1 MAVSRVR
8 VFLSLF
14 TVQSDDAELV
24 LSQYRAVASQV
35 PLLYSI
41 LVLNTL
47 ALAAT
52 HLHSSPRIL
61 TLLMP
66 GFFVLV
72 CLARAMRWR
81 HGRDHLIEVPAA
93 LRALRNTSWFAPVL
107 GLGCVTWALSLYPYG
122 DDFAKAQV
130 AYYVSITAIACL
142 FCLVHLRSAAFLV
155 TLTVGAPSI
164 VFFTLTGQPVLIA
177 ISVNFLLVSICM
189 VTVLVRQYRD
199 FISLNDS
206 RRHLLA
212 RQIETQR
219 LSDANSRLA
228 TIDTLT
234 DLPNRRGFFSDLD
247 TVLSRNPESKVA
259 VAVGLIDLDGFK
271 AINDV
276 YGHAAGDALLQEVGL
291 RIGAVAAP
299 DRCFARLGGDEFGFI
314 LTGPDD
320 ADIQAF
326 ATSLCLSL
334 RAPYALPMVTAE
346 ISASIGVA
354 VFPRCGRT
362 ASQLVERA
370 DYAMYHA
377 KQNLRGAAVLFS
389 DAHQTEIRT
398 VARCEQA
405 LRHADLEAELSLAF
419 QPIVDVGTGTTVA
432 FECLARWTSPELGR
446 VQPGDF
452 IKVAE
457 RSDLINRLTEVL
469 LRKALAAARSWPESL
484 RIAFNLSVRDIA
496 SDESVR
502 RICEIVR
509 ESGIAP
515 ARIDLEITETAVMRD
530 FEQARQAL
538 LSLKDL
544 GVEIALDDFGT
555 GYSSLSYV
563 HRLPFDKIKVDR
575 SFTADIETDPV
586 CLNIVKSV
594 LDLCRNLKL
603 CCVVEG
609 LETAAQ
615 VKALKTVGCVLMQG
629 YFFARPMSAERVSA
643 FLAGPPRAAG
653 KPLGCQ
659 EQWFGRA
666 PRLQG
671 QPVSSIG

>member
-1 MAVSRVR
+1 MDRVR

-24 LSQYRAVASQV
+24 LSQYRAVARQV
-35 PLLYSI
+35 PLLYSM

-52 HLHSSPRIL
+52 HLRSSPPVL
-61 TLLMP
+61 TLLLP
-66 GFFVLV
+66 GLFVLAS
-72 CLARAMRWR
+72 LARAARWR
-81 HGRDHLIEVPAA
+81 HGGKHLIDAPAA
-93 LRALRNTSWFAPVL
+93 LRALRNTSWFAPIL
-107 GLGCVTWALSLYPYG
+107 GVSCLAWALALYPYG

-130 AYYVSITAIACL
+130 VYYISITAIACL

-155 TLTVGAPSI
+155 TLTVGTPSI
-164 VFFTLTGQPVLIA
+164 IFFALTDQPVLIA

-189 VTVLVRQYRD
+189 VTVLLRQYRD

-219 LSDANSRLA
+219 LSDANLRLA
-228 TIDTLT
+228 AIDTLT
-234 DLPNRRGFFSDLD
+234 GLPNRRGFFSDLD
-247 TVLSRNPESKVA
+247 VVLSRHQDSEA
-259 VAVGLIDLDGFK
+259 AIAVGLIDLDGFK
-271 AINDV
+271 AINDM
-276 YGHAAGDALLQEVGL
+276 YGHAAGDALLREVGL
-291 RIGAVAAP
+291 RIGAVATP

-314 LTGPDD
+314 LTDCDD
-320 ADIQAF
+320 TEIQAF
-326 ATSLCLSL
+326 ATALCLSL
-334 RAPYALPMVTAE
+334 RASYDLPMVSAE
-346 ISASIGVA
+346 IAASVGIA

-362 ASQLVERA
+362 AAQLFERA
-370 DYAMYHA
+370 DYALYHA
-377 KQNLRGAAVLFS
+377 KQNQRGDAVLFS
-389 DAHQTEIRT
+389 EVHQTEIRAA
-398 VARCEQA
+398 ARCEQA
-405 LRHADLEAELSLAF
+405 LRHADLETELSLHF
-419 QPIVDVGTGTTVA
+419 QPIVDVATGATVA
-432 FECLARWTSPELGR
+432 FECLARWTSPELGV
-446 VQPGDF
+446 VQPADF

-457 RSDLINRLTEVL
+457 RSDLINRLTAVL
-469 LRKALAAARSWPESL
+469 LRKALAAARSWPEPM

-496 SDESVR
+496 SEESVR

-538 LSLKDL
+538 LSLKEL

-575 SFTADIETDPV
+575 SFTADVETDPV

-603 CCVVEG
+603 RCVVEG

-615 VKALKTVGCVLMQG
+615 VNSLKTVGGALMQG
-629 YFFARPMSAERVSA
+629 YFFARPMPAERVLA
-643 FLAGPPRAAG
+643 FLDKHPSTAPKPPSRR
-653 KPLGCQ
+653 
-659 EQWFGRA
+659 EQWSGKASGRQ
-666 PRLQG
+666 R
-671 QPVSSIG
+671 QPVSLIG